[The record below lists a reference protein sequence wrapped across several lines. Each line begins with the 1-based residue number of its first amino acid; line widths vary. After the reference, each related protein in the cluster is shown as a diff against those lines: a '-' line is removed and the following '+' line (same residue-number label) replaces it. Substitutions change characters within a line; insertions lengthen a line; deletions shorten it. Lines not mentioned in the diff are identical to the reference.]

1 MIIEKIKTITQLV
14 AINWTIWS
22 NGVLYKKLTMDLL
35 IVIVCVNQWNRF
47 VLSSSDSPSWSI
59 WSIISSLVPLCI
71 DHQSMIA

>member
-47 VLSSSDSPSWSI
+47 VLSSSDSPS
-59 WSIISSLVPLCI
+59 
-71 DHQSMIA
+71 

>member
-1 MIIEKIKTITQLV
+1 MNDYNIEKIKTITQLV

-47 VLSSSDSPSWSI
+47 VLSSSDSPS
-59 WSIISSLVPLCI
+59 
-71 DHQSMIA
+71 